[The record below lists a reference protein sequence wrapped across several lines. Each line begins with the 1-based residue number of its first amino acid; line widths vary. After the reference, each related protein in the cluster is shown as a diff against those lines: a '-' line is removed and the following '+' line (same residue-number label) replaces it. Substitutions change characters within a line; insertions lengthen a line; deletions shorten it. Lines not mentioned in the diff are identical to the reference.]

1 MGDSFKYVF
10 IPAAL
15 SDPIEQRSMRMVPG
29 KEVECLTDTLK
40 AHFSQVTTPSGAA
53 AAGSGG
59 MMEVPP
65 HSLSFRA
72 PSYLPVAPRSRGPAA
87 AAPPAPCAPPHPAP
101 RCRCRR

>member
-65 HSLSFRA
+65 HSLPFRA
-72 PSYLPVAPRSRGPAA
+72 PSCRPVVAPSRRPAA
-87 AAPPAPCAPPHPAP
+87 AVPRPPPALPTQRRAA
-101 RCRCRR
+101 RCRR

>member
-65 HSLSFRA
+65 H
-72 PSYLPVAPRSRGPAA
+72 
-87 AAPPAPCAPPHPAP
+87 APPRARPATSPALRPAVALRLPPPRPPHQLP
-101 RCRCRR
+101 